1 MGEVGCSKDG
11 SFQNLEVNGFAS
23 INNTKTMNQQKVIYA
38 TVPVK
43 TSGSAATE
51 DEKIFWLPPRS
62 IITAIDIVCI
72 KVVGFVGA
80 GNITIVVNHQQGQ
93 TVAQSDNGDSILLAT
108 AAGNVPAADGVIAHT
123 PAGIFHSCT
132 LVSDKTGGDPPIIR
146 RSNVGPAPKAI
157 YLRVINTH
165 AVDVAGTFAWIV
177 SYKQF

>member
-38 TVPVK
+38 TVQVK
-43 TSGSAATE
+43 NIASVVAE

-62 IITAIDIVCI
+62 IITAIDIVC
-72 KVVGFVGA
+72 VSVPTTNGT
-80 GNITIVVNHQQGQ
+80 ITIVVNHQQGQ
-93 TVAQSDNGDSILLAT
+93 TVGQSQTGAGLLLTT
-108 AAGNVPAADGVIAHT
+108 AATNVPPTTGVIAHT

-132 LVSDKTGGDPPIIR
+132 LVATTAGNLDNPNTPR
-146 RSNVGPAPKAI
+146 RSNVSTTPKPI
-157 YLRVINTH
+157 YLRVINT
-165 AVDVAGTFAWIV
+165 AEVTGAGTFAWII